1 MFIYH
6 LGNIFCDWSRL
17 FFFFRGREQGWRSGE
32 STRLP
37 PMWPAGFKS
46 RRRRRMWLSL
56 LLVLSLAPRGFS
68 PGTPVFSSAQKPTLP
83 NSNSIWNALTRLNEF
98 IWTLLCFVGKKK
110 QFTWFFFVCPLG
122 IDLSDSSSLHWKLFK
137 ESKYSGKIPENK
149 MPLSS

>member
-1 MFIYH
+1 MRELISVDGQC
-6 LGNIFCDWSRL
+6 LSTIWEIFFAIGLVC

-46 RRRRRMWLSL
+46 RRRRHMWLSL

-98 IWTLLCFVGKKK
+98 IWTLLCFVVKKSNLHGFFFCMSSRNWFK
-110 QFTWFFFVCPLG
+110 WFFVIAL
-122 IDLSDSSSLHWKLFK
+122 
-137 ESKYSGKIPENK
+137 KII
-149 MPLSS
+149 